1 MNNQTRFKLT
11 LFAAAFLALVTLLA
25 IGSKMETVATA
36 AIAGI
41 MTILSAYIWSQTQRP
56 SNNEYAS
63 NHSQKSVSSKAHRSR
78 GAARSSRAALQ
89 KQ

>member
-63 NHSQKSVSSKAHRSR
+63 KRTQKSRSAKTDR
-78 GAARSSRAALQ
+78 TTRSARRNPATLEM
-89 KQ
+89 

>member
-56 SNNEYAS
+56 SHHEYAS
-63 NHSQKSVSSKAHRSR
+63 KRAQKSRSAKTDR
-78 GAARSSRAALQ
+78 AARSARRNPATLE
-89 KQ
+89 K

>member
-11 LFAAAFLALVTLLA
+11 LYAAAFLAVVTLLA
-25 IGSKMETVATA
+25 IASKMETVATA

-56 SNNEYAS
+56 SHNEYTGK
-63 NHSQKSVSSKAHRSR
+63 HSQKSPASKAHRSR
-78 GAARSSRAALQ
+78 GSAHRSRAALQ
-89 KQ
+89 E